1 MFINDENKTEIAIHF
16 IEGTRYI
23 TTSQSESTQVRST
36 SLKSTFDSEIARQ
49 IKFRP
54 VNTTV
59 ESINL
64 LEVIFF

>member
-49 IKFRP
+49 HNGREYKF
-54 VNTTV
+54 T
-59 ESINL
+59 
-64 LEVIFF
+64 